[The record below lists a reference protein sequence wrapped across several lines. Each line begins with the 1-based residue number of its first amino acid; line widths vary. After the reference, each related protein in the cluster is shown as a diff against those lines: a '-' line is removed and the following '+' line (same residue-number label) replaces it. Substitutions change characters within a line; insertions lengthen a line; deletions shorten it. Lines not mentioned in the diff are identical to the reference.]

1 MRPSL
6 NVLLGKL
13 KSLSYVINN
22 FIIRNI
28 ILILDLLPIF
38 TFSFIGV
45 ILNYYRI
52 KDVLGISFFEYLAS
66 IIFLY
71 FIIGILF
78 FSIIFFILYLIVYHG
93 VKEKYIN
100 IFFGVLLFLLYIFAL
115 TSNKV
120 FAVEESIVIC
130 DVVVPSRLIMSFV
143 GDIVI
148 KKDHSIIGA
157 NPPIITADVSTSAIN
172 NEELIRSSINQDP
185 VAFDTHSQVSGFKK
199 LFSYD
204 PRLIKLDESLTYLHY
219 IHQIMIANPTDLVMP
234 VSGFCSKETFYVA
247 NYNTMNDTSLRADFG
262 LNELVFYKEN
272 ET

>member
-219 IHQIMIANPTDLVMP
+219 IHQIMIAKPTDLVMP
-234 VSGFCSKETFYVA
+234 VSGFCLNETFYVA

>member
-6 NVLLGKL
+6 NVFLGKL

-38 TFSFIGV
+38 TFSLLGV

-52 KDVLGISFFEYLAS
+52 KDVIGISFFEYLAS

-115 TSNKV
+115 TSNKAS
-120 FAVEESIVIC
+120 AVEESVVIC
-130 DVVVPSRLIMSFV
+130 DVVVPPRLIMSFA

-148 KKDHSIIGA
+148 KKDPSIIGT
-157 NPPIITADVSTSAIN
+157 NPPIIAADVPTSAIDHDDLTRHAIN
-172 NEELIRSSINQDP
+172 NDYHTFNM
-185 VAFDTHSQVSGFKK
+185 HSRANGFKK
-199 LFSYD
+199 LFPYD

-219 IHQIMIANPTDLVMP
+219 IHQIMIAKPTDLVMP
-234 VSGFCSKETFYVA
+234 VSGFCLNETFYVA
-247 NYNTMNDTSLRADFG
+247 NYNTKLNPQPRQAFG